1 MYTREARVE
10 RQTTACRANNSNLVI
25 EVEPLSVV
33 IVEVDWVGFASHL
46 YHPCHEFAGCCRSCT
61 TNSRSDAV
69 LKSGECIQ
77 FQLNIQRNAARAATY
92 FANRAASKPCASAR
106 RVDARRRRWGF
117 FFISRQSPR
126 VSFTFWAALKSVGA
140 LITFSL
146 RRRWR
151 ARSTIQVA
159 RHVATRPN
167 WFLAAKT
174 NLPDA
179 RALFVRAP
187 RHFLSSQ
194 HSIWPGRAAY
204 LHSLRPAGPQTG
216 LNKSLF
222 VHSRSINVIIITRNK
237 VPTRVH
243 LSVPST
249 GRRRRPTD

>member
-126 VSFTFWAALKSVGA
+126 VSFTFWQPWKVSGLSLPLVCGGGGGLDPPYKSPDTLPLGQ
-140 LITFSL
+140 IDFWPL
-146 RRRWR
+146 RRIFQ
-151 ARSTIQVA
+151 T
-159 RHVATRPN
+159 HE
-167 WFLAAKT
+167 
-174 NLPDA
+174 
-179 RALFVRAP
+179 
-187 RHFLSSQ
+187 HFLCVLLDIFCRRNIQFGPDVLLICIRFGRPGPKPVWINHFSS
-194 HSIWPGRAAY
+194 
-204 LHSLRPAGPQTG
+204 
-216 LNKSLF
+216 
-222 VHSRSINVIIITRNK
+222 TRDQ
-237 VPTRVH
+237 
-243 LSVPST
+243 LMS
-249 GRRRRPTD
+249 